1 MSRHRRIYSLTVA
14 SALLTLS
21 ACGGGGG
28 GNTPLTGANPT
39 TPQACSLRDRQ
50 EWAIDSLREWYLF
63 PDTLPANIDPANYAT
78 VDELIDA
85 MTATAR
91 SQNRDRF
98 FTYLTSIQEENAFLS
113 SGESAG
119 FGVRL
124 GFDSAARRVF
134 FMEVFENSPAF
145 TAELARGDE

>member
-28 GNTPLTGANPT
+28 GNTPSTGANPI

-78 VDELIDA
+78 VDELIEAYHSVGEIDQEASTVFA
-85 MTATAR
+85 M
-91 SQNRDRF
+91 
-98 FTYLTSIQEENAFLS
+98 
-113 SGESAG
+113 G
-119 FGVRL
+119 
-124 GFDSAARRVF
+124 
-134 FMEVFENSPAF
+134 
-145 TAELARGDE
+145 